1 MGFRQPWVALR
12 RQVVSAFQVG
22 VSRAKKCSYS
32 AGDRGLPGVE
42 VGTESSSG
50 AAEGK
55 SSTAGRGTGRWAEAP
70 NSRALSCPGW
80 TQAGQRSP
88 VRTGIG
94 VSGRWGHQGGT
105 DGEESR
111 AERGAST
118 VGNVYE
124 SGKEG
129 STGGP
134 GQEGRREGWA
144 GGNLSPFRSERRKP
158 APSFLMAQ
166 TVRPRPPTQAASNGP
181 SQRAGGCGQRPGA
194 EGRLH
199 VTDARGGASEM
210 TWEPSWVQ
218 FQFERIMITVPLT
231 LYLFFFLAQKP
242 NVS

>member
-1 MGFRQPWVALR
+1 MGGRTQLQSPL
-12 RQVVSAFQVG
+12 
-22 VSRAKKCSYS
+22 
-32 AGDRGLPGVE
+32 LPGMDPRWPEEPRANWHWGVWS
-42 VGTESSSG
+42 VGTPGRDRRGGEQG
-50 AAEGK
+50 RARGVHRGKRLRIREGRVH
-55 SSTAGRGTGRWAEAP
+55 GRR
-70 NSRALSCPGW
+70 
-80 TQAGQRSP
+80 
-88 VRTGIG
+88 
-94 VSGRWGHQGGT
+94 
-105 DGEESR
+105 
-111 AERGAST
+111 
-118 VGNVYE
+118 
-124 SGKEG
+124 
-129 STGGP
+129 GP

-231 LYLFFFLAQKP
+231 LYLFFF
-242 NVS
+242 